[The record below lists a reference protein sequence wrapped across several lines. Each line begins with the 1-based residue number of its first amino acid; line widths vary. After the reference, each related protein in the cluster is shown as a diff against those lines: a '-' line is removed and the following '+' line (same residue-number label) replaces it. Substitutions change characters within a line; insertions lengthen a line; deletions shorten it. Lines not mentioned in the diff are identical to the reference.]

1 MKFDSWGHG
10 MTAIEWILGIVGAV
24 IVGAVGYI
32 GKILASMPTE
42 YVPRNQV
49 DARFRDL
56 EGRLH
61 GDMVAQEQRSDRQ
74 FDTMNGKLD
83 RIIDK
88 LDNKADK

>member
-1 MKFDSWGHG
+1 MSW
-10 MTAIEWILGIVGAV
+10 IEWTLGIAGSIIV
-24 IVGAVGYI
+24 ISIAWI
-32 GKILASMPTE
+32 SKEIANLPSH
-42 YVPRNQV
+42 YVPRPQV

-56 EGRLH
+56 ESRLH